1 MKKLYNHIKTILAE
15 NGINDAIVEYKE
27 NFYICVNDAESI
39 YMYIVETNNTF
50 NVLSNNKE
58 YKSLSHKE
66 VIQILKNKL

>member
-15 NGINDAIVEYKE
+15 NGINDAIVEHKE
-27 NFYICVNDAESI
+27 NWYICVNDAESI
-39 YMYIVETNNTF
+39 YMYIVETNSTF
-50 NVLSNNKE
+50 NVLTNNKE